1 MLCLMNTITRL
12 AVMILLSGFILT
24 AAAHDLPGSGFAGVW
39 AHVGNLRKLNTDPVF
54 TPEAEAWIKKQEVY
68 RAAGDYT
75 GDTSAQCIPPAL
87 PTMTTIGAQEILVDE
102 KKLTWIM
109 ESISG
114 IRWIWLDGRS
124 LPNPEEE
131 RPTSFGYSVGHW
143 EGDTLVVES
152 IGFMDKAM
160 IYVNRENNE
169 SLFPGPKM
177 HVLERM
183 HLEENGNVM
192 ISERTVTD
200 PKNFK
205 VPWVTRVRYERRP
218 DWELA
223 ESICAENNQTEEYE

>member
-1 MLCLMNTITRL
+1 MSIRFK
-12 AVMILLSGFILT
+12 LLSALLVCMT
-24 AAAHDLPGSGFAGVW
+24 SLPVHSHDLPAEGFAGVW
-39 AHVGNLRKLNTDPVF
+39 AHVGNMRKLNTDPVL
-54 TPEAEAWIKKQEVY
+54 TDEAIAWIEKLERF
-68 RAAGDYT
+68 RARGDYT
-75 GDTSAQCIPPAL
+75 GDNSALCIPPAL

-131 RPTSFGYSVGHW
+131 RPTAFGYSVGHW
-143 EGDTLVVES
+143 EGKTLVVET

-160 IYVNRENNE
+160 IYVNRPNNE
-169 SLFPGPKM
+169 SVYPGPKM
-177 HVLERM
+177 HVIERM
-183 HLEENGNVM
+183 HLEDDGKVM

-205 VPWVTRVRYERRP
+205 EPWVTTVRYEKRP

-223 ESICAENNQTEEYE
+223 EVICAENNRTDEYE